1 MVVLIHGAADRA
13 ATFQPTRRAL
23 APLPVLS
30 YDRRG
35 YAGSIDL
42 AVGAGLAVHVA
53 DLLEVVD
60 ERPSVLIGHSFGG
73 LIALAAAVE
82 EPELVRAVG
91 VYEPPLAWLGWW
103 PAVTTFGAPETAAET
118 FFREV
123 VGGNVWEGLPDQFR
137 ADRRREGAALI
148 SDFSS
153 AQSGL
158 PFDLGDVLSPVAAA
172 HGSRTTAHFERAAQT
187 IAANNLGAALT
198 VIEGAAHGVH
208 QSHPVPFASWI
219 RSVVA
224 LAV

>member
-1 MVVLIHGAADRA
+1 MVLIHGVVDRA

-35 YAGSIDL
+35 YAGSVDL
-42 AVGAGLAVHVA
+42 AGGADLSVHVA

-60 ERPSVLIGHSFGG
+60 DRPSVLVGHSFGG

-91 VYEPPLAWLGWW
+91 VYEPPLPWLDWW
-103 PAVTTFGAPETAAET
+103 PSVIAFDAPETAAET

-123 VGGNVWEGLPDQFR
+123 VGDSAWEDLPDDFK

-153 AQSGL
+153 SRCGL
-158 PFDLGDVLSPVAAA
+158 PFDLADVLSPVAAA
-172 HGSRTTAHFERAAQT
+172 HGSRTTAHFKRAAQT
-187 IAANNLGAALT
+187 IAASNLGATLT

-208 QSHPVPFASWI
+208 LTHPELFASWI

-224 LAV
+224 SAV